1 MGETMNDDFLTQFQK
16 PPRAEFESALYKKIN
31 KPIYIQNKKL
41 SLRRLGYSFG
51 IVIALLAL
59 TVIFVPNARAAVQS
73 VIRKIAGI
81 SFDEVTELQSACDP
95 MKCEPE
101 DVIGIMPFEKAQS
114 TVPFAVNLPTW
125 TPEGYWL
132 NPRVSLI
139 RGAKDTGTIV
149 AVEWLRSGLAGAS
162 HEDYVQQMTLRAWQ
176 DQGENQTWSVAPES
190 ATEIKVNGKPAA
202 LVHGGWMLFS
212 DNWNGEG
219 MTSIAWLNHGTWYQ
233 LSAVFHDP
241 STAISDEDMIRI
253 AESIP

>member
-1 MGETMNDDFLTQFQK
+1 MNDDFLNRFQK
-16 PPRAEFESALYKKIN
+16 SPRAEFESALYKKIN
-31 KPIYIQNKKL
+31 KPIYVQNKHL

-59 TVIFVPNARAAVQS
+59 TMIFVPNARAAVQS

-81 SFDEVTELQSACDP
+81 SFDEVTKLPPECDP

-101 DVIGIMPFEKAQS
+101 DVIGIMTFEKAQ
-114 TVPFAVNLPTW
+114 TAVRFTVNLPNW
-125 TPEGYWL
+125 TPKEYWL
-132 NPRVSLI
+132 NPSVKLI
-139 RGAKDTGTIV
+139 RGDKDTGTIV
-149 AVEWLRSGLAGAS
+149 VVEWLRSGLAGES
-162 HEDYVQQMTLRAWQ
+162 HVDYVQQMLLGAWQ
-176 DQGENQTWSVAPES
+176 DQGKNQTWTIAPES
-190 ATEIKVNGKPAA
+190 VTEIKVNGKPAA

-212 DNWNGEG
+212 NNWNSEG

-233 LSAVFHDP
+233 LSAVFNDP